1 MFAVSFK
8 KEQSEVAYRDQ
19 IELIA
24 VDHPAETDIFIN
36 DKFQGPPFPEFRL
49 FGARER
55 KYPVAATDD
64 DGSDVLRKLLAR
76 DSRYPDGFSRS
87 RLGVAD
93 LHALELDFGDAAGA
107 NNAVMVL
114 SGWVDWADGSTFL
127 GRAQEAD
134 GGLVM
139 PYLQVRDARGEW
151 QTVIEDMGIPA
162 GKPKS
167 IVVDLAGKFL
177 GDSRE
182 VRIVT
187 NLCVFWDQVFLA
199 DDASDPQV
207 RLTSLRADSANF
219 RFRGFSEVRIHP
231 QRKQPEHFLY
241 PKPRPASMWN
251 PTPGNYTR
259 YGE

>member
-1 MFAVSFK
+1 
-8 KEQSEVAYRDQ
+8 
-19 IELIA
+19 
-24 VDHPAETDIFIN
+24 
-36 DKFQGPPFPEFRL
+36 
-49 FGARER
+49 
-55 KYPVAATDD
+55 
-64 DGSDVLRKLLAR
+64 KLLAR
-76 DSRYPDGFSRS
+76 DDRYPDGFPRS

-93 LHALELDFGDAAGA
+93 LHSLDLDFGDAAGA

-139 PYLQVRDARGEW
+139 PYLQVRNARGEW

-167 IVVDLAGKFL
+167 IVVDLAGKFF
-177 GDSRE
+177 GDFRE

-187 NLCVFWDQVFLA
+187 NLCVFWDQVFLT
-199 DDASDPQV
+199 DDASDPTL
-207 RLTSLRADSANF
+207 RLTSLHADVASL

-231 QRKQPEHFLY
+231 QRKQPERFLY

-251 PTPGNYTR
+251 PTPGN
-259 YGE
+259 